1 MKFVNRKIVY
11 LAINNR
17 DKLWGL
23 RGVLKMHL
31 RFYESLCSLNNETR
45 KICNGLKESGEIHSF
60 SIWHGFVKIVAKEG
74 DRPFRIRH
82 PDILKKMF
90 DIS

>member
-1 MKFVNRKIVY
+1 
-11 LAINNR
+11 
-17 DKLWGL
+17 
-23 RGVLKMHL
+23 MHL

-60 SIWHGFVKIVAKEG
+60 SIWHGFVQIVAKEG

-90 DIS
+90 DVA